1 VWDWSISGKVRNPM
15 GVGEQEIFIE
25 GHPCVVVDGVQ
36 MRYRVASS
44 EPSAPDAN
52 VTGPR
57 ILRRAVR
64 KPNIV
69 TVQALNELS
78 LVVERGESVGII
90 GRNGS
95 GKSTLMKI
103 ISGQSK
109 PTSGAVYAS
118 SIPIMLGVNA
128 ALVQDLSGDQNVI
141 LGCLAM
147 GMSRAAADEKFE
159 SIVELSGL
167 EKSIHLPMKSYSSG
181 MASRLRFA
189 IAAAVDPEILLVDE
203 ALNTGDAQ
211 FADRSKLRM
220 DELREQAGCVFL
232 VSHSLET
239 ISDMCTRVLWLD
251 KGDLIMDGEPDMA
264 IQAYRD
270 FTKHLSKGNNNSA
283 SKILEDAKAVLVAT
297 EVRGRSSRRSRA

>member
-1 VWDWSISGKVRNPM
+1 MDAD
-15 GVGEQEIFIE
+15 EQAIYID
-25 GHPCVVVDGVQ
+25 GHPCVVVDRVE

-44 EPSAPDAN
+44 ESVERPKERFSSRVLRSAVPKSS
-52 VTGPR
+52 
-57 ILRRAVR
+57 L
-64 KPNIV
+64 V
-69 TVQALNELS
+69 TVHALNEIS

-118 SIPIMLGVNA
+118 STPIMLGVNA

-147 GMSRAAADEKFE
+147 GMSRAEADEKFDG
-159 SIVELSGL
+159 IVELSGL

-220 DELREQAGCVFL
+220 DELRAQAGCVFL

-239 ISDMCTRVLWLD
+239 ISDMCTRVIWLD
-251 KGDLIMDGEPDMA
+251 KGDLIMDGEPNVA
-264 IQAYRD
+264 IKAYQE
-270 FTKHLSKGNNNSA
+270 FTKQLSKGNNISA
-283 SKILEDAKAVLVAT
+283 EAMLEEAKANLVVT
-297 EVRGRSSRRSRA
+297 EVRERSSRRVRG